1 MTLSARSVSR
11 NLVRLAV
18 TMEES
23 LAIHVEHSSDE
34 TLRDGVKKKIHSFS
48 PISFIMNGIK

>member
-34 TLRDGVKKKIHSFS
+34 TLRDGVKKKMKFIHFHPFLLS
-48 PISFIMNGIK
+48 